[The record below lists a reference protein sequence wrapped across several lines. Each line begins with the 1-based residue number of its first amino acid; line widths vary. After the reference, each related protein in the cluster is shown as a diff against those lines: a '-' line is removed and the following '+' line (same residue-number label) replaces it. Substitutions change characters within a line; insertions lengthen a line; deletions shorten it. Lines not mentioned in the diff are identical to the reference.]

1 VAARL
6 PGRGLGASGGG
17 APRWRSSW
25 LPCQGALGAAG
36 APAPGAGRRPGAPSV
51 ARQPTFK
58 SAPEPET
65 TGPAAPPEDAAW
77 PGPACSQPQ
86 GPGSPSPCPGQT
98 GPWHWQALR
107 LASGPQAPGPGPV
120 RPDEREGGHFRVL
133 PAGAGV
139 AVAIKP
145 PKKDKRAASYH
156 GCKGPSDMKA
166 TGDHRPNVDRVAGLP
181 VSPRH
186 ERSESAAAASDATQ
200 C

>member
-1 VAARL
+1 MAARL

-86 GPGSPSPCPGQT
+86 GPGSPSPRPGQT
-98 GPWHWQALR
+98 GPWPTGRHSGWHRALR
-107 LASGPQAPGPGPV
+107 PPGPGPCV
-120 RPDEREGGHFRVL
+120 PTKGKGGISACCRQARVL
-133 PAGAGV
+133 PWPLSPQRKTSALRRITGA
-139 AVAIKP
+139 
-145 PKKDKRAASYH
+145 KD
-156 GCKGPSDMKA
+156 
-166 TGDHRPNVDRVAGLP
+166 P
-181 VSPRH
+181 V
-186 ERSESAAAASDATQ
+186 T
-200 C
+200 